1 MQLKLFQTATQ
12 LVTTP
17 NHDKQSKPQAQISP
31 TTSVN
36 STDTEINQKPNSSH
50 CTSKDDS
57 DVNPNSLIPNYSARL
72 NAETIVKDLKEW
84 LSTTDNQPPPQ
95 PSQDYDNEWTGEN
108 KYSKGFCYFVS
119 DVNRAGDTGSDIDQS
134 RYYSASVYKVLSVI
148 LSGTED
154 NYDVIRNLSHAL
166 IKKNADIFETF
177 SNKGPIEAV
186 INAGRI
192 SQSTKE
198 EISAIASLIKCPIG
212 LSYEDYSLV
221 FYPSVTSDPKFEIA
235 PYGTIIMLRIDKSGL
250 FQWINQTLRKAPTH
264 DDDSALKAN
273 ISQQQALAELMAL
286 YKTDMPEM
294 SSFIDDSPIDIQ
306 LTDDQAQAFD
316 YDGIATQPMKLN
328 TTTTRDYFFRHKRR
342 PEDTKQPDR
351 KQARPRDK
359 LPFFKPQ
366 ATTITVPM
374 MKKAQMKDRLCN
386 VLREM
391 LLNKQLSYNISPT
404 DAAHF
409 SKIINNLEIN
419 EEGLLVFKGTNRT
432 LRHKVIPIKERIV
445 LPLGALRQVFINCH
459 NVFTLCGGY
468 KKSFTLISSRYW
480 RAKIGIVPGLGK
492 LLNLFIQSCPI
503 CPLKEVGGGCTDPAL
518 DPVEDSIRP
527 WYRWSCDV
535 FSGLPKASTGESKI
549 VVFMDTFTRVS
560 IVLQSLVREGYHFF
574 QVYL

>member
-1 MQLKLFQTATQ
+1 MPPKFVRWVCLFAIFKLRFKHIAGKDNVLADALSRAFHDEGFTLPLSNKSSDNFPAVDVPASQILEWLHTTRKALGVHQKHEDTNVSLKTLHVRLTTLCSFTEDTAAPFQHANRQPSKSYADVADYILTRNNHVNSLSTAPQPHTQTMHLKLFQTAAQ

-17 NHDKQSKPQAQISP
+17 NHDKQSKPQAQTSP

-95 PSQDYDNEWTGEN
+95 PLQDYDNEWTGEN

-134 RYYSASVYKVLSVI
+134 RYYSANVYKVLSVI

-359 LPFFKPQ
+359 LPFF
-366 ATTITVPM
+366 
-374 MKKAQMKDRLCN
+374 
-386 VLREM
+386 
-391 LLNKQLSYNISPT
+391 
-404 DAAHF
+404 
-409 SKIINNLEIN
+409 
-419 EEGLLVFKGTNRT
+419 
-432 LRHKVIPIKERIV
+432 
-445 LPLGALRQVFINCH
+445 
-459 NVFTLCGGY
+459 
-468 KKSFTLISSRYW
+468 
-480 RAKIGIVPGLGK
+480 
-492 LLNLFIQSCPI
+492 
-503 CPLKEVGGGCTDPAL
+503 
-518 DPVEDSIRP
+518 
-527 WYRWSCDV
+527 
-535 FSGLPKASTGESKI
+535 
-549 VVFMDTFTRVS
+549 
-560 IVLQSLVREGYHFF
+560 
-574 QVYL
+574 